1 MHFIVAS
8 CDLWYRLCTARCSR
22 FAFSPAPGQW
32 VQDEGAQDDNAVH
45 ELSKRSVSS
54 NQCRY
59 STNDAYHYE
68 RICHARN
75 DIEILL
81 ERQR

>member
-1 MHFIVAS
+1 MPSMS
-8 CDLWYRLCTARCSR
+8 C
-22 FAFSPAPGQW
+22 Q
-32 VQDEGAQDDNAVH
+32 NAVN
-45 ELSKRSVSS
+45 SS

-75 DIEILL
+75 DIEICL